1 MTDHGV
7 YEVEAIIQDAFDTST
22 NGRLY
27 YVKWINYDDAE
38 NTWQTK
44 DSIQHLNLF
53 KIYEAKRLGHTDQDY
68 VPPRVPLI
76 LSNTNTKH
84 KPSTTK
90 RKAKTKNS
98 NTNGGTCTRTQAK
111 KKKRKSKKKKKKKH
125 KKRRKKKL
133 KRAKIIGS
141 SDDGDPFDLCTR
153 ELINCNHDTLID
165 TDTSDDEPII
175 RSTQPQT
182 STKTRTNGLLLIPK
196 KSKKPSIW
204 RIPKITDPLEQF
216 QPVHVRKKR
225 KISISNPT
233 IPYTK
238 PMPQT
243 VPILPANGPPSIPT
257 SHALPSRGSMP
268 ISTPDSTPDS
278 NDDTDDIIPTQQI
291 PIPNPN
297 RLPHVDPSIATKPA
311 QTATIEPIIDD
322 KASVKNEEIV
332 GPTHAVFVDLTID
345 SDDSVAIHDDI
356 KTNKA
361 NIDRNAHA
369 VTTPIVAIDKAVMD
383 TNNTNPLRNTS
394 TTNITAPPANG
405 NVNTHPV
412 VTLHASSLIHAPS
425 MTNHNK
431 SYTSMHPDR
440 QRHIQND
447 RRRPRYHR
455 DYPRHRMDRNEHYH
469 SRRSYHTS
477 SRDSHP
483 SRRDFSRMRSRHS
496 RRRDRIRRSRSRSL
510 SSSRSRS
517 RSRSKRRHTPP
528 VPTHNHKQR
537 PKRGIK
543 IVNTMKTGRQ
553 IQQMFA
559 DPWDKPHAHVVDHPI
574 DVDLTTDTP
583 FNPSSSTFITS
594 SSTFPTAQKSISNP
608 RSPVVVP
615 TPAPARP
622 NTLIVH
628 SKKKTKKERNTT
640 CGLPLPM
647 PTDRPKFKNKFQSF
661 PPNGLYLTTAEMVS
675 IPANGLSNWLDPTLL

>member
-153 ELINCNHDTLID
+153 ELVTCNHDTLID

-243 VPILPANGPPSIPT
+243 VPILPANGPPPIPT
-257 SHALPSRGSMP
+257 SHADALPSRGSMP

-361 NIDRNAHA
+361 NIDRNA
-369 VTTPIVAIDKAVMD
+369 
-383 TNNTNPLRNTS
+383 
-394 TTNITAPPANG
+394 
-405 NVNTHPV
+405 
-412 VTLHASSLIHAPS
+412 HASSLIHAPS